1 MDKIEKYKCN
11 CICCCK
17 PFKDKYRL
25 MKTGRLMV
33 VGEAFV
39 TATQLSIA
47 GKYSLCHV
55 YMLPYGVQK
64 ATENVDARTRT
75 LQDKVSS
82 AHPFFQA
89 HNECE
94 AVMLQS

>member
-1 MDKIEKYKCN
+1 M
-11 CICCCK
+11 
-17 PFKDKYRL
+17 
-25 MKTGRLMV
+25 
-33 VGEAFV
+33 GEAFV

-55 YMLPYGVQK
+55 HVLPYVVQK

-75 LQDKVSS
+75 LQYKVSS

-89 HNECE
+89 RNECE
-94 AVMLQS
+94 RMWVMSTNVYISVNLRFQHIL

>member
-1 MDKIEKYKCN
+1 
-11 CICCCK
+11 
-17 PFKDKYRL
+17 
-25 MKTGRLMV
+25 MV

-55 YMLPYGVQK
+55 HMLPYGVQK